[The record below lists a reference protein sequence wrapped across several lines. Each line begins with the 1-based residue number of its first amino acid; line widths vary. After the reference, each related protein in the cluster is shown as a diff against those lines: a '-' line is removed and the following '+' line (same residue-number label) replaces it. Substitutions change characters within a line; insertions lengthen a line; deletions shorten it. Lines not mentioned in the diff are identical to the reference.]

1 MKRHVDTLL
10 IVGPKKLQFLKM
22 YQQYQ
27 PFDVSVYWSTDI
39 NVQQIAKEI
48 DTPFSHSTIV
58 MLFTY

>member
-27 PFDVSVYWSTDI
+27 LFDVSVY
-39 NVQQIAKEI
+39 
-48 DTPFSHSTIV
+48 
-58 MLFTY
+58 